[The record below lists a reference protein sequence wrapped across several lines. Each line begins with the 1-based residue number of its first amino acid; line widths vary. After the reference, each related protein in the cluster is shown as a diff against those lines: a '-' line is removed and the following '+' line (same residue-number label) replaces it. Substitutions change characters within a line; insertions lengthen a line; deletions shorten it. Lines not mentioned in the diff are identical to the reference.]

1 MLENYILLHHK
12 SVVCS
17 DLLPFC
23 LQYCNICNVYTTDWC
38 IFQEEIKKLMIER
51 DNLKTASNSSISTV
65 GSGSGSNPSSLPA
78 SNGPAVLPP
87 PPPPPPMKGGPAP
100 PPPPPPLISGGPGAP
115 PPPPPFGVPGGPPP
129 PPGPPGIPG
138 PPGPPVP
145 SMTIKPPIKTNN
157 RLPTLGITNLKPM
170 MINDTFWQTTNDQ
183 QIIEKNKDIF
193 LNLEEK
199 FKLNTAQKPVNLDAG
214 PDPVPVPKLDSLL
227 EHTRYDLIYLI

>member
-1 MLENYILLHHK
+1 
-12 SVVCS
+12 
-17 DLLPFC
+17 
-23 LQYCNICNVYTTDWC
+23 
-38 IFQEEIKKLMIER
+38 MIER

-100 PPPPPPLISGGPGAP
+100 PPPPPLLNGPP
-115 PPPPPFGVPGGPPP
+115 PPPPPFVQGPPP
-129 PPGPPGIPG
+129 PPAPLGPN
-138 PPGPPVP
+138 GPPVP
-145 SMTIKPPIKTNN
+145 PIPSVPIKPTIKTNN

-183 QIIEKNKDIF
+183 QIIEKNKDVF

-199 FKLNTAQKPVNLDAG
+199 FKLNTAKKPVTLDAG
-214 PDPVPVPKLDSLL
+214 PDLPPAPKLDSLL
-227 EHTRYDLIYLI
+227 EHTRYDFIYLIQ